1 MTYSKLYIM
10 KSNLL
15 PNSFK
20 LIGAATFALA
30 FLIPL
35 VIGFFNPQTWED
47 TESRRQVAQT
57 FMLLGLSAF
66 ILSKE
71 KVEDEFIN
79 ACRLK
84 AFKVAFVAG
93 IIYYLQDAFGTY
105 NGALL
110 NSSFYLLAMQIGVYC
125 VIFYLLKSGL
135 TNGK

>member
-1 MTYSKLYIM
+1 
-10 KSNLL
+10 
-15 PNSFK
+15 
-20 LIGAATFALA
+20 
-30 FLIPL
+30 
-35 VIGFFNPQTWED
+35 
-47 TESRRQVAQT
+47 
-57 FMLLGLSAF
+57 MLLGLSAF

-71 KVEDEFIN
+71 KIEDEFIN

-105 NGALL
+105 SGALL
-110 NSSFYLLAMQIGVYC
+110 NSSFYLLVMQIGVYC

>member
-1 MTYSKLYIM
+1 ME
-10 KSNLL
+10 SNLL

-20 LIGAATFALA
+20 LIGVATFGLA
-30 FLIPL
+30 FLTPI
-35 VIGFFNPQTWED
+35 VIGMVSPQSWEE
-47 TESRRQVAQT
+47 TESRRQIAQT
-57 FMLLGLSAF
+57 FMLLGLSAL

-71 KVEDEFIN
+71 KIEDEFIN

-93 IIYYLQDAFGTY
+93 ILYYLQDAFGTY
-105 NGALL
+105 SGALL
-110 NSSFYLLAMQIGVYC
+110 NSSFYLLVMQIGVYC

>member
-1 MTYSKLYIM
+1 M

-20 LIGAATFALA
+20 LIGAGTFALA
-30 FLIPL
+30 LIILIVMGFLNQQ
-35 VIGFFNPQTWED
+35 GWEE
-47 TESRRQVAQT
+47 TEPRRHIAQT

-71 KVEDEFIN
+71 KIEDEFIN

-125 VIFYLLKSGL
+125 IIFYLLKSGL